1 MNKPLD
7 LPHQANLLVT
17 QLNSYVQSHAHDA
30 AAILGLQAG
39 MPVGVHIDEA
49 AAQVRVQAG
58 AGNALVM
65 MNHADACRVLA
76 YSHTFQWSSGIVLVP
91 TLAKLVES
99 GAFRGQAAHE
109 ERSLLDFARSHKAD
123 PEKNLGTLW
132 GAFNLLAL
140 QGWVR
145 LSGRDRDTRYSLSAA
160 GACAVA
166 IAESALPLFTRL
178 GAATAMLQH
187 SHALL
192 HRRLINPEM
201 VAQYVALVEES
212 VNDWGLPPAQDALAR
227 RVRSQLVMAMDGL
240 LAGPTW
246 VALDM
251 PVFEQIN
258 DKRTVVALSIFGR
271 VSNQGAWISLSA
283 PWADVDGAFL
293 GAAWRLLHRLGQV
306 EYNSTKT
313 SVRLNERGRIY
324 RPIAAP
330 FAGLPASYLRSYA
343 RLQDLL
349 FGDADPLGVD
359 KDTHVDRIMNIYAS
373 SGAGS
378 GPASR
383 EISEKIINR
392 IFNDLPL
399 EQQPAGLADM
409 GCGDGSAL
417 KRLAQYVIEH
427 TRRGQNLA
435 QFPLLVVGADYNE
448 SARSRARET
457 LSPLEAIAHVSVR
470 VVHADISHPDKYD
483 QAVAD
488 SGLQVRDEHGAMRS
502 AGLRDFLHTF
512 MFLVHNRRLQVRQP
526 EDAEAVLAQHLAA
539 ADSALVRSVAQEFY
553 GDALPISDAAPLTLG
568 ALKDAFRVSYSDQ
581 HGIVPGFVAAAD
593 LIDFMGRW
601 KPFIKHGFLAVE
613 AHSPWA
619 ENLIEEVPAE
629 SDGWMKV
636 EKLPHPFNWGM
647 HFLSRQFMMP
657 YNEFRL
663 ALALA
668 GFTPSGAVHGRIHP
682 EGFPGLDTT
691 TPYRFFSIADY
702 VPAHC

>member
-7 LPHQANLLVT
+7 LPYQDNLLAS
-17 QLNSYVQSHAHDA
+17 QLNAYVQSHSAEARTILELSGD
-30 AAILGLQAG
+30 LGLN
-39 MPVGVHIDEA
+39 VELDEGIG
-49 AAQVRVQAG
+49 QVAFSQTRDGGSVRMNNG
-58 AGNALVM
+58 DALK
-65 MNHADACRVLA
+65 VLA
-76 YSHTFQWSSGIVLVP
+76 YSHSFQWANGVVIIP
-91 TLAKLVES
+91 TLTKLVET
-99 GAFRGQAAHE
+99 GAFRGLAQGETRAMLE
-109 ERSLLDFARSHKAD
+109 FARSHKAD

-140 QGWVR
+140 QGWVKVE
-145 LSGRDRDTRYSLSAA
+145 GGDRAMRYSLTPA

-166 IAESALPLFTRL
+166 MVEQHLATFQRLSA
-178 GAATAMLQH
+178 AAGVLQH
-187 SHALL
+187 CHALC
-192 HRRLINPEM
+192 HRRLINPEA
-201 VAQYVALVEES
+201 VATYVALVAES
-212 VNDWGLPPAQDALAR
+212 ENGWGLAEGSSAIER
-227 RVRSQLVMAMDGL
+227 RVRTQLITAMDGY

-251 PVFEQIN
+251 PVFEQKN
-258 DKRTVVALSIFGR
+258 NKRTIVARSIFGGVGNER
-271 VSNQGAWISLSA
+271 SWIAVGSNGANTDA
-283 PWADVDGAFL
+283 AFL

-306 EYNSTKT
+306 EFNTAGT
-313 SVRLNERGRIY
+313 SVRLSKRGHVY

-330 FAGLPASYLRSYA
+330 FAALPASYLRSYA

-349 FGDADPLGVD
+349 FGEPDPLGVD
-359 KDTHVDRIMNIYAS
+359 QDTHLDRIMNIYGS

-383 EISEKIINR
+383 EISEKIIHR
-392 IFNDLPL
+392 IFNETPL

-417 KRLAQYVIEH
+417 KRLADYVINN
-427 TRRGQNLA
+427 TARGRHLA
-435 QFPLLVVGADYNE
+435 AFPLLVVGADYNE
-448 SARSRARET
+448 SARTRARET
-457 LSPLEAIAHVSVR
+457 LSALEQVSGVQVR
-470 VVHADISHPDKYD
+470 VVHADISHPDRYD
-483 QAVAD
+483 EAVRE
-488 SGLQVRDEHGAMRS
+488 SGLRVRNADGSTRN

-512 MFLVHNRRLQVRQP
+512 MFLVHNRRLQIRD
-526 EDAEAVLAQHLAA
+526 EAEAERVLQAHLEQANQSLLGEVAA
-539 ADSALVRSVAQEFY
+539 TFY
-553 GDALPISDAAPLTLG
+553 GAALPSGALTLD
-568 ALKDAFRVSYSDQ
+568 ALKDAFRVAYSDE

-613 AHSPWA
+613 GHSPWA
-619 ENLIEEVPAE
+619 ENLIEDAPEH
-629 SDGWMKV
+629 DDTWMKV

-657 YNEFRL
+657 YNEYRL

-682 EGFPGLDTT
+682 EGFPGLDTM

-702 VPAHC
+702 VPAQA